1 LLLPSIATAAGSV
14 RADRPAVSLHLDL
27 GKSSGDP
34 AGQINVEGEYNFF
47 EHLST
52 GLGYA
57 YVDGSGLQESCLE
70 LFVKGYLLGRSLD
83 LFALAA
89 AQFYLDESETL
100 DSFFTLK
107 AGIEWAT
114 PWKIFLGAE
123 GAAFFEPAGIA
134 YMGGAFL
141 GLRL

>member
-1 LLLPSIATAAGSV
+1 LFYFFLLLLPSIATAAGSV
-14 RADRPAVSLHLDL
+14 RAERAAVSL
-27 GKSSGDP
+27 
-34 AGQINVEGEYNFF
+34 
-47 EHLST
+47 
-52 GLGYA
+52 
-57 YVDGSGLQESCLE
+57 E
-70 LFVKGYLLGRSLD
+70 LFAKGYLLGKPMD

-89 AQFYLDESETL
+89 AQFYLDESGSL

-114 PWKIFLGAE
+114 PWKIFIGAE
-123 GAAFFEPAGIA
+123 GAAFFDPAGIA